1 MNKRLITIFGLL
13 LVAGLALAACQPA
26 TPETVVETVV
36 VEKEGETVVE
46 TVEVEV
52 EKEARPTPSG
62 PRRGGKLDTVI
73 YTEETSDTTAVE
85 RLKAG
90 NIDIYAYTVSN
101 PDLFPTVQEAEDL
114 AYTLSYGSYNELT
127 FNTTGP
133 EWTGEDDEFI
143 GFNPFANAQIRE
155 AMNWL
160 VDRDYIAQEI
170 YGGLSKPRY
179 TALNTAFP
187 DYAKVA
193 GVAAEIE
200 TKYAYDLEQARDV
213 IGTQLEEMGATMGGD
228 GFYQYEGE
236 PVAIDFLIRT
246 EDERREIGDY
256 VANQL
261 EEVGIKV
268 NRLYKTSSEAA
279 TFWVQSDPNAG
290 TWHLYTGGWISNFV
304 NRDLGGNFEFFY
316 TPRGYSLP
324 LWQNYEPGEE
334 FDDIALKL
342 ANNNFSSLEERTEL
356 IARALELSMQESQRI
371 FLVDNI
377 SFTPRRAETV
387 VAADL
392 SAAVAGS
399 RINPYVMGFSD
410 QMGGSMTVSM
420 PSILTEPW
428 NPVGGTNWVYDAA
441 VQRPT
446 MDYGMQV
453 DPYTGLRL
461 PQRIESATVVVQEDL
476 PVGRGSDAS
485 ADWLTLET
493 AAEISVPEDAWA
505 DWDAEAQEFISVG
518 EKNPDG
524 VTASQKTTI
533 VYPEGMFENV
543 TWHDGSQL
551 SVGDFVMGMILTF
564 DQGKEASAIFDS
576 SQAAPLEAFLQ
587 NFKGVRIVSEDPLT
601 IETYTDSFALEA
613 ELIDQIS
620 TASWWPNYTYGP
632 GSWHSIGLGWK
643 AESAGEL
650 AFTSA
655 KSDEM
660 EVEWMNYIG
669 GPSLD
674 ILAGHLQDAMEEN
687 FIPYEPT
694 LGEYVDAEEAE
705 MRWANYQD
713 WFEAH
718 DHFWIGTGPYYLDE
732 AFPVEG
738 TVIVK
743 QDPYFPDESTRWAG
757 FAEPKI
763 AEAEVDGSG
772 RVAIGEEASFD
783 VYVTFE
789 GEPYPTDELNFVK
802 YLVFD
807 ANNALVF
814 EGQAEAMEDGL
825 FNVTLSAEQTG
836 ELEAGANKLQ
846 VAVSSKEVAIPTFAS
861 FEFVTE

>member
-1 MNKRLITIFGLL
+1 MYKKLITIFGLL
-13 LVAGLALAACQPA
+13 IVASLALAACQPA
-26 TPETVVETVV
+26 EPETVVETVI
-36 VEKEGETVVE
+36 VEKEGETIVE
-46 TVEVEV
+46 TVEV
-52 EKEARPTPSG
+52 EKEARPTPTG
-62 PRRGGKLDTVI
+62 DRRGGKLDTVI

-101 PDLFPTVQEAEDL
+101 PELFSTVEEAEEL
-114 AYTLSYGSYNELT
+114 AYTLSYGSYNELS

-143 GFNPFANAQIRE
+143 GFNPFANKKIRE

-160 VDRDYIAQEI
+160 VDRDFIAEEI

-193 GVAAEIE
+193 GVAAKIE
-200 TKYAYDLEQARDV
+200 TKYAYDLEKAKEV
-213 IGTQLEEMGATMGGD
+213 IATEMEDMGATMGPD
-228 GFYQYEGE
+228 GFYQYNDET
-236 PVAIDFLIRT
+236 VAIDFLIRT
-246 EDERREIGDY
+246 EDERRDIGDY

-261 EEVGIKV
+261 EEAGIKV

-279 TFWVQSDPNAG
+279 TFWVQSDPNEG
-290 TWHLYTGGWISNFV
+290 SWHLYTGGWISNFV
-304 NRDLGGNFEFFY
+304 NRDLGGNFEFFF

-334 FDDIALKL
+334 FDDLALKL
-342 ANNNFSSLEERTEL
+342 ANNNFTSLQERTDM

-377 SFTPRRAETV
+377 SYTPRRAETV

-399 RINPYVMGFSD
+399 RINPYVMGFEG
-410 QMGGSMTVSM
+410 QMGGSMTISM

-461 PQRIESATVVVQEDL
+461 PQRIESAEVVIQEDL

-485 ADWLTLET
+485 EDWLALET
-493 AAEISVPEDAWA
+493 AAEISVPEDAWV
-505 DWDAEAQEFISVG
+505 DWDAEAQEFITVG
-518 EKNPDG
+518 EKFPDG
-524 VTASQKTTI
+524 LTALQKTTI
-533 VYPEGMFENV
+533 TYPADLFDI
-543 TWHDGSQL
+543 TWHDGSSL
-551 SVGDFVMGMILTF
+551 SMGDFVFGMIMTF
-564 DQGKEASAIFDS
+564 DPGKEASPIFDS

-587 NFKGVRIVSEDPLT
+587 NFKGVKVVSEDPLV

-620 TASWWPNYTYGP
+620 GATWWPNYAYGP

-643 AESAGEL
+643 AEASGEL
-650 AFTSA
+650 GFTSA
-655 KSDEM
+655 KADEM
-660 EVEWMNYIG
+660 ETEWMNYIG
-669 GPSLD
+669 GPSLE
-674 ILAGHLQDAMEEN
+674 ILEKHLMDAMSEN

-694 LGEYVDAEEAE
+694 LGEYVSAEEAE
-705 MRWANYQD
+705 TRWENYQD
-713 WFEAH
+713 WYESH

-743 QDPYFPDESTRWAG
+743 QNPYFPDVSTRWAG

-763 AEAEVDGSG
+763 AEAEVDGPG
-772 RVAIGEEASFD
+772 RVTTGEEASFD
-783 VYVTFE
+783 VFITFE
-789 GEPYPTDELNFVK
+789 GEAYPMSELSFVK

-807 ANNALVF
+807 ANDELVF
-814 EGQAEAMEDGL
+814 QGEAEAVEDGL
-825 FNVTLSAEQTG
+825 YNVTLTAEQTG
-836 ELEAGANKLQ
+836 ELESGANKLQ
-846 VAVSSKEVAIPTFAS
+846 VAVSSTEVAIPTFAD